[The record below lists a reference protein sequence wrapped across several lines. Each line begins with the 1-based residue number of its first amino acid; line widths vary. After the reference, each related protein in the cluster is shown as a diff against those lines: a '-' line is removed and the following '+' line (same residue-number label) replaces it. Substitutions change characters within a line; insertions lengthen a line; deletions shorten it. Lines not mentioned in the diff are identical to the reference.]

1 MRKIVLLL
9 LPIII
14 LGCEQTF
21 DNFIDAV
28 QNNYQVS
35 LVSPTDSIEFRAD
48 DSLITIRMNFTS
60 SSEVSD
66 VFCDIIASD
75 QSKLNSSPFQLFDNG
90 DPSTG
95 DVTSGDN
102 RFANKFPLSE
112 FYPNGVYNIKYYVK
126 SADETLQ
133 QVALAS
139 FKFNNGQD
147 NLPPII
153 ANTIIE
159 PDTVV
164 VNAPTVIS
172 TSVEASDPNGQNDI
186 IKVSFIVYKPDGSTN
201 DNELELFDDGNID
214 DHGDLFAGDGIYSR
228 LIQIDETNDKGTYR
242 FEFQAKDR
250 GGKSSNIIDHFVLI
264 Q

>member
-14 LGCEQTF
+14 IGCEQTF
-21 DNFIDAV
+21 DNIIDAV

-35 LVSPTDSIEFRAD
+35 LVSPTDSVTYRED
-48 DSLITIRMNFTS
+48 DSLVTIIIIFTS

-75 QSKLNSSPFQLFDNG
+75 QSKLNSSPFQLFDDN
-90 DPSTG
+90 D
-95 DVTSGDN
+95 DN
-102 RFANKFPLSE
+102 RFLNDFPLSQ
-112 FYPNGVYNIKYYVK
+112 FYPNGIYNIKYFVK
-126 SADETLQ
+126 NADETLQ
-133 QVALAS
+133 QVALGS
-139 FKFNNGQD
+139 FKYNNGQD
-147 NLPPII
+147 NLPPEIT
-153 ANTIIE
+153 NTVVD

-164 VNAPTVIS
+164 VTAPTAIL

-186 IKVSFIVYKPDGSTN
+186 LKVYFVVYKPDSSTN
-201 DNELELFDDGNID
+201 GNELELFDDGNVD
-214 DHGDLFAGDGIYSR
+214 DHGDLIAGDGIYSR
-228 LIQIDETNDKGTYR
+228 LIQVDQANDKGTYR
-242 FEFQAKDR
+242 FEFQAIDR

>member
-14 LGCEQTF
+14 IGCEQTF
-21 DNFIDAV
+21 DNIIDTV
-28 QNNYQVS
+28 QNNYQVT
-35 LVSPTDSIEFRAD
+35 LVSPTDSITFRAN

-75 QSKLNSSPFQLFDNG
+75 QSKLNSSPFQLFDNN
-90 DPSTG
+90 
-95 DVTSGDN
+95 DN
-102 RFANKFPLSE
+102 RFKNDFPLSQ
-112 FYPNGVYNIKYYVK
+112 FYPNGIYNIKYYVK
-126 SADETLQ
+126 NADETLQ

-139 FKFNNGQD
+139 FKYNNGQD
-147 NLPPII
+147 NEPPEI
-153 ANTIIE
+153 ANTVVD
-159 PDTVV
+159 PDTAVV
-164 VNAPTVIS
+164 TTATVIF

-186 IKVSFIVYKPDGSTN
+186 LKVHFIVYKPDGSTN
-201 DNELELFDDGNID
+201 GSELELFDDGNVD
-214 DHGDLFAGDGIYSR
+214 DHGDLVAGDGIYSR
-228 LIQIDETNDKGTYR
+228 LIQVDETNDKGTYR
-242 FEFQAKDR
+242 FEFQAIDR

>member
-9 LPIII
+9 LPILI

-21 DNFIDAV
+21 HNIIDAI
-28 QNNYQVS
+28 QNNYQVT
-35 LVSPTDSIEFRAD
+35 LVSPTDSITFRAN

-75 QSKLNSSPFQLFDNG
+75 QSQLNSSPFQLFDDN
-90 DPSTG
+90 DE
-95 DVTSGDN
+95 N
-102 RFANKFPLSE
+102 RFENDFPLSE
-112 FYPNGVYNIKYYVK
+112 FYPNGIYNIKYYVK
-126 SADETLQ
+126 NADETLQ
-133 QVALAS
+133 QVALGS

-147 NLPPII
+147 NEPPEI
-153 ANTIIE
+153 ANTVVD
-159 PDTVV
+159 PDTAVV
-164 VNAPTVIS
+164 TAATVIF

-186 IKVSFIVYKPDGSTN
+186 LKVYFIVYKPDGSTN
-201 DNELELFDDGNID
+201 GSELELFDDGNVD
-214 DHGDLFAGDGIYSR
+214 DNGDLVAGDGIYSR
-228 LIQIDETNDKGTYR
+228 LIQVDETNDKGTYR
-242 FEFQAKDR
+242 FEFQSIDR